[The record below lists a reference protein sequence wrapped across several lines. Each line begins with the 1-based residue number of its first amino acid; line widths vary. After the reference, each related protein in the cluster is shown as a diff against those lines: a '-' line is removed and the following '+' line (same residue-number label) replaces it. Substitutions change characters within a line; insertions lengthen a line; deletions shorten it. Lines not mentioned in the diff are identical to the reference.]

1 MRQRLTNV
9 SSKKVL
15 KLLDDDI
22 LNSDVFQKAVTHRSV
37 GKKNNERLEFLGD
50 SVLGLVITDYLFKQ
64 LPTTKEGELS
74 RLRSHLVRGTTLAEI
89 AAESNLGDYLKLGEG
104 ELKSG
109 GFRRESIME
118 DALEAIIG
126 AVYTIKGFDYV
137 REYILALFSKR
148 LANLPDPETLKD
160 PKSRLQEWLQS
171 KGKPVPVYRV
181 LDITGDAHQQEFL
194 TECRIESLD
203 IITHAQGASRRKA
216 EQSAAEKA
224 LAQVLKK

>member
-1 MRQRLTNV
+1 MGHK
-9 SSKKVL
+9 SKVFE
-15 KLLDDDI
+15 LLDADI
-22 LNSDVFQKAVTHRSV
+22 LGSDAFKKAVTHRSM

-50 SVLGLVITDYLFKQ
+50 SVLGLVMTEYLFKS
-64 LPTTKEGELS
+64 LPQSKEGELS
-74 RLRSHLVRGTTLAEI
+74 RLRSYLVRGTTLAEI

-126 AVYTIKGFDYV
+126 AVYMVKDYDYT
-137 REYILALFSKR
+137 RKYILTLFTDR
-148 LANLPDPETLKD
+148 LENLPDPDSLKD

-171 KGKPVPVYRV
+171 QGKPVPAYRV
-181 LDITGDAHQQEFL
+181 LDISGDAHQQQFL
-194 TECRIESLD
+194 TECRIDSLK
-203 IITHAQGASRRKA
+203 IVTHAEGASRRKA

-224 LAQVLKK
+224 LALVTKK

>member
-1 MRQRLTNV
+1 MGHK
-9 SSKKVL
+9 SKVL
-15 KLLDDDI
+15 ELLDPDI
-22 LNSDVFQKAVTHRSV
+22 LESDAFKKAVTHRSM

-50 SVLGLVITDYLFKQ
+50 SVLGLVMTEYLFKN
-64 LPTTKEGELS
+64 LPQSKEGELS
-74 RLRSHLVRGTTLAEI
+74 RLRSYLVRGTTLSEI

-126 AVYTIKGFDYV
+126 AVYMVKDYDYA
-137 REYILALFSKR
+137 RNYILTLFTER
-148 LANLPDPETLKD
+148 LENLPDPDSLKD

-171 KGKPVPVYRV
+171 QGQPVPTYRV
-181 LDITGDAHQQEFL
+181 LDISGDAHQQQFL
-194 TECRIESLD
+194 TECRIDSLK
-203 IITHAQGASRRKA
+203 IVTHAEGASRRKA

-224 LAQVLKK
+224 LALVLKSE

>member
-1 MRQRLTNV
+1 MGHKITV
-9 SSKKVL
+9 F
-15 KLLDDDI
+15 KLLDADVLD
-22 LNSDVFQKAVTHRSV
+22 SDVFQKAITHRSM

-50 SVLGLVITDYLFKQ
+50 SVLGLVISDFLFEYF
-64 LPTTKEGELS
+64 PNAKEGELS
-74 RLRSHLVRGTTLAEI
+74 RFRSHLVRGTTLSEI
-89 AAESNLGDYLKLGEG
+89 AAESHLGDYLNLGEG

-126 AVYTIKGFDYV
+126 AVYTIKGFDYA
-137 REYILALFSKR
+137 RSYILSLFGER
-148 LANLPDPETLKD
+148 LNNLPDPELLKD

-171 KGKPVPVYRV
+171 EGRPVPSYRV
-181 LDITGDAHQQEFL
+181 LDISGDAHQQKFL

-203 IITHAQGASRRKA
+203 IVTQAEGSSRRKA

-224 LAQVLKK
+224 LNIVLRH

>member
-1 MRQRLTNV
+1 MGYKTT
-9 SSKKVL
+9 VL
-15 KLLDDDI
+15 KLLDADI
-22 LNSDVFQKAVTHRSV
+22 LDSDIFQKAITHRSM

-50 SVLGLVITDYLFKQ
+50 SVLGLVISDFLFEYF
-64 LPTTKEGELS
+64 PNAKEGELS
-74 RLRSHLVRGTTLAEI
+74 RLRSHLVRGTTLSKI
-89 AAESNLGDYLKLGEG
+89 AAESHLGDYLNLGEG

-126 AVYTIKGFDYV
+126 AVYTIKGFDYA
-137 REYILALFSKR
+137 RGYILSLFGER
-148 LANLPDPETLKD
+148 LNNLPDPELLKD

-171 KGKPVPVYRV
+171 EGRPVPSYRV
-181 LDITGDAHQQEFL
+181 LDISGDAHQQKFL

-203 IITHAQGASRRKA
+203 IVTQAEGTSRRKA

-224 LAQVLKK
+224 LKIVLRN